1 MSRVSSVDRDE
12 LAPVPELREVADR
25 MFSRAAGAPLINGNQ
40 VRLLEDGRE
49 NYPAWLAA
57 IHAAEDYV
65 HFENYFIQDACTA
78 MRSMILRIGETR

>member
-1 MSRVSSVDRDE
+1 MSDVARPERDDGEVLPRLRE
-12 LAPVPELREVADR
+12 LAVR

-57 IHAAEDYV
+57 IRAAKDHV
-65 HFENYFIQDACTA
+65 HFENYFIQVDE
-78 MRSMILRIGETR
+78 IGQEFG